1 MRYLVKMTTED
12 GKEYTE
18 QSDKLPVAEH
28 FYDCYVSNG
37 KQGKQG
43 FYVAL
48 IDLLDN
54 GKEIAS
60 FNGWHTV

>member
-18 QSDKLPVAEH
+18 QSDKLLVVEH

-37 KQGKQG
+37 KRGKQG
-43 FYVAL
+43 FYVA
-48 IDLLDN
+48 LLDN

-60 FNGWHTV
+60 YNGCHTV

>member
-37 KQGKQG
+37 KRGKRG

-48 IDLLDN
+48 LDD

-60 FNGWHTV
+60 FNGWHTA

>member
-1 MRYLVKMTTED
+1 MRYLAKMTTED

-37 KQGKQG
+37 KRGKQG

-48 IDLLDN
+48 LDN
-54 GKEIAS
+54 GKEIAN

>member
-18 QSDKLPVAEH
+18 RTEKLPVAEH
-28 FYDCYVSNG
+28 FYDCFVSNG
-37 KQGKQG
+37 KQGDKG

-48 IDLLDN
+48 LDD
-54 GKEIAS
+54 GKEKAS
-60 FNGWHTV
+60 FNGWRTV